1 MANENKVE
9 CRVTILSLQE
19 ESEIVNKN
27 FIDYY
32 TRKDKEEDQKTLKHP
47 LVTIKSK
54 NKTLFSADV
63 EIELFSNMIS
73 SEIGLHVHDSIP
85 IHIWKLQLLPLLMP
99 RYNYKFLFVF
109 V

>member
-63 EIELFSNMIS
+63 EI
-73 SEIGLHVHDSIP
+73 GL
-85 IHIWKLQLLPLLMP
+85 L
-99 RYNYKFLFVF
+99 
-109 V
+109 